1 MFLVNSRYPQFCAT
15 GSGST
20 CKRLHLISVI
30 LLPKLRMHFAEFL
43 RHGSLNALV
52 YSTFP
57 PVLVW
62 GTAANVRAFP
72 GRWYQ
77 SLRAEALIITPY
89 IVNYAVTLALTFPI
103 VS

>member
-1 MFLVNSRYPQFCAT
+1 MFLVNSRYPHFCAT
-15 GSGST
+15 GY
-20 CKRLHLISVI
+20 RYAREELHVIPAI

-77 SLRAEALIITPY
+77 SLRAETLIITPY
-89 IVNYAVTLALTFPI
+89 IVNYDITLALTFPI